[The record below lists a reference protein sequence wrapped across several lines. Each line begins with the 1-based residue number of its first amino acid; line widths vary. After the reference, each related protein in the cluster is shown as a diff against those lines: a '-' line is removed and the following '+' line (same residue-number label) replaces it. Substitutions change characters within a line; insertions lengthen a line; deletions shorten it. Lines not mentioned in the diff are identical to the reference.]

1 MSTKLSGIK
10 TYALQKGDH
19 YMTLD
24 IGYTYS
30 NGSLHKGI
38 DIIGNPNTNNG
49 YDYIVAV
56 AAGKVVAYCNTI
68 EGVIKDT
75 GTKGCGN
82 YVTIETDD
90 GYRWRYMHMTKGSV
104 KVKTGD
110 RVAQGQVI
118 GYMGNTGNSTG
129 RHLHLDVSRKGKLSG
144 GYYVSSQDRTYF
156 DPKPFLRQTA
166 GAIST
171 KPTTTTP
178 ATKTGTYVVKG
189 DVNVRSG
196 AGTKYSKIK
205 YENYT
210 SNAKQQILKIKGKA
224 VNYFPKGMTLSIT
237 AVSADGAWGKC
248 PSGWV
253 SLNYL
258 TKTS

>member
-30 NGSLHKGI
+30 DGSLHKGI
-38 DIIGNPNTNNG
+38 DIIGNPNVNNG

-56 AAGKVVAYCNTI
+56 AAGKVIAYCNTI

-110 RVAQGQVI
+110 YVKQGQVI
-118 GYMGNTGNSTG
+118 GYMGCTGNSTG

-156 DPKPFLRQTA
+156 DPKTFLRQT
-166 GAIST
+166 T
-171 KPTTTTP
+171 DEVKTTPTTP
-178 ATKTGTYVVKG
+178 AKTSKTGTYKVKK

-196 AGTKYSKIK
+196 AGTKYSRVK
-205 YENYT
+205 YNGYT
-210 SNAKQQILKIKGKA
+210 ANAKQQILNIKGKA
-224 VNYFPKGMTLSIT
+224 VDYFPKGMSLSIT
-237 AVSADGAWGKC
+237 QVSSDGAWGKC

-253 SLNYL
+253 SMNYL
-258 TKTS
+258 TKT